1 MIACNFL
8 DNADLDRLEKRL
20 MEAEREIQTAN
31 LEQRIKSLTDAKN
44 LQTQWVKN
52 YEDEVARL
60 RIEVENIDDIRKA
73 LPLDCYKQT
82 RLELP

>member
-1 MIACNFL
+1 M
-8 DNADLDRLEKRL
+8 DRLEKRL

-31 LEQRIKSLTDAKN
+31 LEQRIKALTDAKN